1 MWWNPREVA
10 LLKEASGSCRCGST
24 LYNFL
29 NGFFMI
35 KAIALFSGGLDSML
49 AAELVRRQ
57 NIDVLGLTFTTP
69 FFNAQKAQ
77 SAARLLN
84 LPLAIEDITVE
95 HLKMLKS
102 PRYGYGKNMNPCIDC
117 HTLMLKIAGK
127 KMEETG
133 FDFIITGEVLGQR
146 PMSQNKQSLYVVAKN
161 SGYVDHILRPL
172 SAKLLDPIKA
182 ERDKIIDRSQLLSI
196 QGRGR
201 KHQIN
206 LAADFGIV
214 DYAPPA
220 GGCLLTDPM
229 FTRRLRDLFSHQ
241 EDHGIHDLDLLKYG
255 RHFRAD
261 DQGKIIVGRNNFDNE
276 KIREFSTDEDIV
288 LFMADFPGPLVVIP
302 HGNVALLPLAAM
314 LCVRYSDAPAD
325 LEANV
330 ICQHKNSSK
339 TIKSLAAAKEDCER
353 WII

>member
-1 MWWNPREVA
+1 
-10 LLKEASGSCRCGST
+10 
-24 LYNFL
+24 
-29 NGFFMI
+29 
-35 KAIALFSGGLDSML
+35 ML

-146 PMSQNKQSLYVVAKN
+146 PMSQNKQSLHIVAKN
-161 SGYVDHILRPL
+161 SGYPDYILRPL
-172 SAKLLDPIKA
+172 SAQLLDPIKA
-182 ERDKIIDRSQLLSI
+182 EREKIIDRSQLLSI

-241 EDHGIHDLDLLKYG
+241 EDHGIHDIDLLKFG

-276 KIREFSTDEDIV
+276 KIRKFSTDDDLV
-288 LFMADFPGPLVVIP
+288 LFMADFPGPHVVIP
-302 HGNVALLPLAAM
+302 HGNEALLPLAAS

-330 ICQHKNSSK
+330 ICQHKNSSR
-339 TIKSLAAAKEDCER
+339 TIIAKDRKRVPARER
-353 WII
+353 IVNRVFTLPVITTCKVVITSEVV